1 MEPTIGKGAG
11 IDLIWTGAAASKTN
25 ETALSA
31 GLGRSKEPAAVSDGL
46 VEAIVADAA
55 DKLESEA
62 ENNAKTGRTYF
73 KGWVVMIEINILFA
87 LLRKAR

>member
-1 MEPTIGKGAG
+1 M
-11 IDLIWTGAAASKTN
+11 
-25 ETALSA
+25 
-31 GLGRSKEPAAVSDGL
+31 SDGL